1 VSPHSAGGGTG
12 GGMDRD
18 GGGTVATGHVGRSGL
33 ALLGIYLN
41 DHLAGAT
48 LGTEL
53 AFRLAGAHRRSEESV
68 TFERIA
74 TEISEDRAA
83 LMELM
88 ATLEVPVRQ
97 YKVVLGWVA
106 EKTGRFKL
114 NGRLL
119 GRSPLSSL
127 EEVEM
132 MRLGVEGKAACWR
145 TLLVLADR
153 DDRLDRARLDAL
165 LHRADEQAETLED
178 LRIRV
183 TAELT
188 SAL

>member
-1 VSPHSAGGGTG
+1 MG
-12 GGMDRD
+12 RYD
-18 GGGTVATGHVGRSGL
+18 GGGAVATGHVGRSGL

-53 AFRLAGAHRRSEESV
+53 ASRLAGAHRESEASA

-74 TEISEDRAA
+74 TEIAEDRAA

-88 ATLEVPVRQ
+88 TALEVPLRQ
-97 YKVVLGWVA
+97 YKIVLGWAA
-106 EKTGRFKL
+106 EKAGRFKP

-119 GRSPLSSL
+119 TRSPLSSL

-153 DDRLDRARLDAL
+153 DDRLDRTRLDEL
-165 LHRADEQAETLED
+165 LRRAGEQAETLED
-178 LRIRV
+178 LRIQV

>member
-1 VSPHSAGGGTG
+1 MGQYGG
-12 GGMDRD
+12 D
-18 GGGTVATGHVGRSGL
+18 TVARGHVSRSGP

-48 LGTEL
+48 MGTEL
-53 AFRLAGAHRRSEESV
+53 AFRLAGAHRGSEESA
-68 TFERIA
+68 TFERLA
-74 TEISEDRAA
+74 TEIAEDRAA
-83 LMELM
+83 LVELM
-88 ATLEVPVRQ
+88 SDLEVPVRQ

-106 EKTGRFKL
+106 EKTGRFKP

-127 EEVEM
+127 EEVEVI
-132 MRLGVEGKAACWR
+132 RLGVEGKAACWQ
-145 TLLVLADR
+145 TLLVVADQ
-153 DDRLDRARLDAL
+153 DDRLDRARLDEL
-165 LHRADEQAETLED
+165 LRRADEQAETLEE

-188 SAL
+188 DVL